1 MSYYNADFFPQSIA
15 YFSWIIQKLLVH
27 YQKKLLLKNKIYS
40 YICNDCLTTT
50 HFKTQYA
57 LKAKQVPS
65 YSFNN
70 RVSIMCQ
77 TLYWMPKV

>member
-40 YICNDCLTTT
+40 YILMIAWLL
-50 HFKTQYA
+50 HI
-57 LKAKQVPS
+57 LKH
-65 YSFNN
+65 N
-70 RVSIMCQ
+70 
-77 TLYWMPKV
+77 MP